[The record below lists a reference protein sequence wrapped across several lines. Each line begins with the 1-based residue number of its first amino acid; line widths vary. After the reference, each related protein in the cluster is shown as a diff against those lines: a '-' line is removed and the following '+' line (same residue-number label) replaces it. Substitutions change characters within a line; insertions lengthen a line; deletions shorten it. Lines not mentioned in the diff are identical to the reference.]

1 MEKQSRRQRQ
11 RKVATD
17 DEAPG
22 RWLERSAGAR
32 AYNGSAQSRGRA
44 PGRGVRA
51 KLPEAERFD
60 GPLADIVRFT
70 NLFYGAFYGQQKEMV
85 KLSTSLLFESRTTDG
100 F

>member
-1 MEKQSRRQRQ
+1 VEKQSRRQRQ

-32 AYNGSAQSRGRA
+32 AYNGSGVAPQSRGRA
-44 PGRGVRA
+44 PGQGVRA
-51 KLPEAERFD
+51 KLPEAERFG

-70 NLFYGAFYGQQKEMV
+70 NLFY
-85 KLSTSLLFESRTTDG
+85 
-100 F
+100 